1 MGVKAVML
9 NGVDVTDMPLTF
21 GTKDQS
27 ITDLE
32 VVLTNRVL
40 ELSGAVTDDRGQSV
54 ADCSVIVFATD
65 GNLWDQ
71 VSRYVATDMPDG
83 DGKFSV
89 QGLPDGEYFAAAID
103 RTVHGEWQNPALLE
117 SVVRSATRVTLTE
130 GRNTTV
136 TLKLIARW
144 PRAIPEL
151 RDCISSI
158 P

>member
-27 ITDLE
+27 ITDLQ
-32 VVLTNRVL
+32 VVLTNRVS

-54 ADCSVIVFATD
+54 ADCSVICLRQTAIYGARDLDMSRQICPTAT
-65 GNLWDQ
+65 
-71 VSRYVATDMPDG
+71 
-83 DGKFSV
+83 GKFSV

-136 TLKLIARW
+136 ALKLIAR
-144 PRAIPEL
+144 
-151 RDCISSI
+151 
-158 P
+158 